1 MEIRLAQSDAE
12 IAACFHVMRELRP
25 HLDGA
30 SFVARVGLQ
39 E

>member
-1 MEIRLAQSDAE
+1 MEIRITRSDGE
-12 IAACFHVMRELRP
+12 IAACFPAMKELRP
-25 HLDGA
+25 RLDGA